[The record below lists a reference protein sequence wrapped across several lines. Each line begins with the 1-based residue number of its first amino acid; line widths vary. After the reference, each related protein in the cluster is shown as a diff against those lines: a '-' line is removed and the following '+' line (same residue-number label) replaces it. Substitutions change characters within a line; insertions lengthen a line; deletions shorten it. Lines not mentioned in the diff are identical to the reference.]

1 MNFEGVTYIPCRA
14 RDKQILSVHYCNIDT
29 HYHPAH
35 LDSGLPTHYLDS
47 TTYSKMSTAAPQDPP
62 EGEILTNV
70 FVCVH
75 M

>member
-1 MNFEGVTYIPCRA
+1 MNFKGVTYSPYRA
-14 RDKQILSVHYCNIDT
+14 REKQILSVRYCNIDT

-47 TTYSKMSTAAPQDPP
+47 RYSKMSTAAPQDAP

-70 FVCVH
+70 FVCVY